1 MHNFLSSRGRKWA
14 ENSAVMYANDSCFWR
29 LNLINGLCKPERKFI
44 ANKMQNEFCLGIFL
58 NDFYLLYA

>member
-1 MHNFLSSRGRKWA
+1 MHNFLSSRGRKWT

-44 ANKMQNEFCLGIFL
+44 ANKMQNEFCLGIF
-58 NDFYLLYA
+58 